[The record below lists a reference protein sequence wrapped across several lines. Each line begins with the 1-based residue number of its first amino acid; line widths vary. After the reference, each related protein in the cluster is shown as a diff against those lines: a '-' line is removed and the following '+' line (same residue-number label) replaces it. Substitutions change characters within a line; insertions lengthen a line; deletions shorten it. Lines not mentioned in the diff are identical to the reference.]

1 MADRKGPV
9 LVIGATGQQGGAT
22 ARHLL
27 ERGRTVRAL
36 VRDPASPAAMALG
49 RAGADLVM
57 GDLDDPSSLGRR
69 EGAHGTSL
77 C

>member
-1 MADRKGPV
+1 MAGRKGPV

-36 VRDPASPAAMALG
+36 PEL
-49 RAGADLVM
+49 ADLPALRAERPGLM
-57 GDLDDPSSLGRR
+57 RPETWLR
-69 EGAHGTSL
+69 ETRWKP
-77 C
+77 